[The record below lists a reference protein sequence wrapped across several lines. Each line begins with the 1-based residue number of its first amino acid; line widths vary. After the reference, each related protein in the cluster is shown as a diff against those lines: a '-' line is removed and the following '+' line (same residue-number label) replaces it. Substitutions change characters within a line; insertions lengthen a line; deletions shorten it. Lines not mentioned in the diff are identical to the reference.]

1 LNRESWSGLEK
12 RERTKAT
19 SRGFFVSRGRAPR
32 SRLADRA
39 FADVKKDLARAARL
53 ALLVLLAS
61 QASAIAQTKPDIDLI
76 DAAKLGEL
84 ARTKELLS
92 RGAGLNAMDAR
103 GYTPLMWASA
113 GGHTELVRHLLESGA
128 APDRRAADG
137 TTALM
142 LAAANGSTEVVRVLL
157 SRGVNVAALKGGVSA
172 HQLAI
177 ARGHSAAAALL
188 AQADGLGARLIQAA
202 IDGHDALVRQL
213 LVLGAPVNVTDKHG
227 ATALMIA
234 ARNGDLGVL
243 QLLLS
248 KGGDGS
254 ARDAEGQTV
263 FDWAE
268 RAPETGKHVVLFLFD
283 RGVSRDALRPPARS
297 QAPAV
302 TVSLRA
308 LESVLAR
315 MPAGSGQL
323 RQDLHRASSALS
335 QLQALSAS
343 WPAESPENY
352 RLNLATEVRSLEAA
366 LHQGDIVKLAATVQ
380 SAAEDLEVKLEHC
393 TRSGGK
399 LGGAVA
405 VRVRTLLGSAE
416 IKSWQVFYMPKVL
429 EAAENESPDAFPQLS
444 SPTEEALVPGRYV
457 MWLRDPT
464 TAKLG
469 ERTVVKVGEG
479 RKELLLELPVPTD
492 TPQ

>member
-1 LNRESWSGLEK
+1 MYRP
-12 RERTKAT
+12 
-19 SRGFFVSRGRAPR
+19 RGARKYEGHVTAFFRSCSSFRALR
-32 SRLADRA
+32 NDLADLA
-39 FADVKKDLARAARL
+39 FAHVTKNLARAAR
-53 ALLVLLAS
+53 ATFVVLLVS
-61 QASAIAQTKPDIDLI
+61 QASATAQTKPDIDLI
-76 DAAKLGEL
+76 DATKLGEL
-84 ARTKELLS
+84 ARTKDLLW
-92 RGAGLNAMDAR
+92 RGAGVNVADGR

-113 GGHTELVRHLLESGA
+113 GGHTELVRQLLESGA

-142 LAAANGSTEVVRVLL
+142 LAAANGSTDVVRVLL

-188 AQADGLGARLIQAA
+188 AQAEGLGARLIQAA
-202 IDGHDALVRQL
+202 IDGHDALIRQL
-213 LVLGAPVNVTDKHG
+213 LVLGAPINVTDAHG

-243 QLLLS
+243 QFLLS
-248 KGGDGS
+248 KGGDAS
-254 ARDAEGQTV
+254 ARDTEGQSA

-268 RAPETGKHVVLFLFD
+268 RSPETGKHVVLFLLD
-283 RGVSRDALRPPARS
+283 RGVSRDASRPPARS
-297 QAPAV
+297 TAPAV
-302 TVSLRA
+302 TASLHA
-308 LESVLAR
+308 LELALSR
-315 MPAGSGQL
+315 IPPGSGAM
-323 RQDLHRASSALS
+323 RQDVRRATTALS

-343 WPAESPENY
+343 WPAESPEDY
-352 RLNLATEVRSLEAA
+352 RVNLATEVRSLEAA
-366 LHQGDIVKLAATVQ
+366 LHRGDVVKLAATVQ
-380 SAAEDLEVKLEHC
+380 SVAEDLEVKLEHC

-399 LGGAVA
+399 PGGAVA

-429 EAAENESPDAFPQLS
+429 EAAENVSPDVFPQLS
-444 SPTEEALVPGRYV
+444 SPTEEALVPGRYI
-457 MWLRDPT
+457 MWVRDPI

-479 RKELLLELPVPTD
+479 KKELLLELPVPTD
-492 TPQ
+492 TPH